1 MKNKTPFLLLMIFLG
16 FGLQSCE
23 KEKKTE
29 QENLTKNE
37 IVKPNDSVKSVS
49 VEKTEKQI
57 QYTIT
62 VEKIDSLQYHSEKK
76 KTAPKKEEAPV
87 SMQDL
92 YTGTAPKAAKANA
105 TSAKKEMK
113 ANNAY
118 RFLVKP
124 LVTEKATDLMA
135 QNKYVFVVSE
145 EANKI
150 EIAKAIEALY
160 GVKPLKVNLSN
171 VKGKKVS
178 RGRIRGQRKDWRKAV
193 VTLPAGQ
200 TIKIYEGV

>member
-1 MKNKTPFLLLMIFLG
+1 MAL
-16 FGLQSCE
+16 FGN
-23 KEKKTE
+23 KKTE
-29 QENLTKNE
+29 NTA
-37 IVKPNDSVKSVS
+37 
-49 VEKTEKQI
+49 
-57 QYTIT
+57 
-62 VEKIDSLQYHSEKK
+62 K
-76 KTAPKKEEAPV
+76 KTAPKKVKEAAVKKTVPKKEEAAV

-92 YTGTAPKAAKANA
+92 YTGVAPKTVKAGAA
-105 TSAKKEMK
+105 TAKKEVK

-124 LVTEKATDLMA
+124 LVTEKATNLMT
-135 QNKYVFVVSE
+135 QNKYVFVVSK

-171 VKGKKVS
+171 VKGKKVA
-178 RGRIRGQRKDWRKAV
+178 RGKIRGQRKDWRKAV

-200 TIKIYEGV
+200 TIQIYEGV

>member
-1 MKNKTPFLLLMIFLG
+1 MAL
-16 FGLQSCE
+16 FGN
-23 KEKKTE
+23 KKTE
-29 QENLTKNE
+29 DTAKTTAPKK
-37 IVKPNDSVKSVS
+37 VKEAAV
-49 VEKTEKQI
+49 
-57 QYTIT
+57 
-62 VEKIDSLQYHSEKK
+62 K

-92 YTGTAPKAAKANA
+92 YTGAAPKTVKTGTA
-105 TSAKKEMK
+105 SAKKEMK

-135 QNKYVFVVSE
+135 QNKYVFVVSND
-145 EANKI
+145 ANKI

-160 GVKPLKVNLSN
+160 GVKPLKINLSN

-193 VTLPAGQ
+193 ATLPKGQ

>member
-1 MKNKTPFLLLMIFLG
+1 MAL
-16 FGLQSCE
+16 FGN
-23 KEKKTE
+23 KKTE
-29 QENLTKNE
+29 DTASKTAPKK
-37 IVKPNDSVKSVS
+37 VK
-49 VEKTEKQI
+49 EAAA
-57 QYTIT
+57 
-62 VEKIDSLQYHSEKK
+62 K
-76 KTAPKKEEAPV
+76 KTAPKKEEASV

-92 YTGTAPKAAKANA
+92 YTGAATKTVKAG
-105 TSAKKEMK
+105 TVSVKKEVK

-124 LVTEKATDLMA
+124 LVTEKATNLMT
-135 QNKYVFVVSE
+135 QNKYVFVVSK

-160 GVKPLKVNLSN
+160 SVKPLKVNLSN
-171 VKGKKVS
+171 VKGKKVA
-178 RGRIRGQRKDWRKAV
+178 RGKIRGQRKDWRKAV